1 MEKLYKVVCANFA
14 IVSRKPLTCDYKLE
28 DNLEDAIIMLVG
40 LGCKEFGIER
50 VTKSLKIG
58 RGVADELIRKFDKR
72 KSKRFARKKN
82 LVLNGMRL

>member
-1 MEKLYKVVCANFA
+1 MQKLYRVVCANFA
-14 IVSRKPLTCDYKLE
+14 LSSKKPLTCDYKLE

-50 VTKSLKIG
+50 VTKYLKIG

-72 KSKRFARKKN
+72 KSKRFARKLK
-82 LVLNGMRL
+82 LVQNGMIL